1 MGTMMQTRRMVTDV
15 DQHPVA
21 WREAG
26 EGDVIVFL
34 HGLGGSRLSWQPQLE
49 ALASSWR
56 CAAWD
61 MPGYGNS
68 APLERTTFA
77 ALADAAAA
85 WIGVLGGRAHV
96 VAISFGG
103 MIAQYLAASH
113 PEVVRSLTL
122 LATSPKFGLDGTRP
136 DDWRAARLAP
146 LDQGL
151 QPAEFSGRVLRG
163 LAGPHLDDEAFAG
176 QQAAMA
182 RVPAA
187 GLRAA
192 IDCLITHDSRA
203 LLATVTAPTLVI
215 VGELDRETPLDYAMA
230 LADGVPG
237 ARLAPIADAGHLLN
251 VEAPHTVNLL
261 IREHVGAAA
270 EEDR

>member
-1 MGTMMQTRRMVTDV
+1 MFTDV
-15 DQHPVA
+15 DEEPVA

-26 EGDVIVFL
+26 AGDVIVFL

-49 ALASSWR
+49 GLGSTWR

-68 APLERTTFA
+68 KPIAPLSFA

-96 VAISFGG
+96 VGISFGG
-103 MIAQYLAASH
+103 MIAQYLAAWH
-113 PEVVRSLTL
+113 PDAVRSLTL

-136 DDWRAARLAP
+136 ESWRAARLAP

-151 QPAEFSGRVLRG
+151 QPAEFAESVLRS
-163 LAGPHLDDEAFAG
+163 LAGRHLDDEALSG
-176 QQAAMA
+176 QRAAMA

-192 IDCLITHDSRA
+192 IDCLITHDSRS
-203 LLATVTAPTLVI
+203 LLSTINAPTLVI
-215 VGELDRETPLDYAMA
+215 VGELDQETPPDYAMA
-230 LADGVPG
+230 LAEGVPG

-251 VEAPHTVNLL
+251 VEAPHTVNRL
-261 IREHVGAAA
+261 IREHVGSAA
-270 EEDR
+270 EEG